1 MTSLAKSWLRVGPAQ
16 EDVETSSQGHQ
27 PSLAEVL
34 MMLATMFAIHLLAV
48 CRVSGFWELA
58 TQHSDDMDYVE
69 IAGIIRNWHFAGG
82 PLPGDFWGFPY
93 AIAAGSK
100 LFSIPELMAAV
111 LISVLASL
119 AVCILAYR
127 LYGGWVTA
135 AFVLINYEWTR
146 LSVEGGSE
154 PLFMCLLYAS
164 FVAVRADR
172 WNLAALL
179 ASLSTVVR
187 PVGVFA
193 LVSFAVVLAMRRDYR
208 QLATITLIGL
218 GIGTLYIAPIWLL
231 CGNPF
236 ANYALYQAGGD
247 WGPHGLPIT
256 YPFGA
261 LISSFLAALH
271 HQNARWYTLTLFAA
285 WPTLALLSATMIW
298 RPRNRQGFLLRYRP
312 EALFASAYFLF
323 FFLYN
328 NFEVVWLFSRFLI
341 PVLPILVFSLR
352 DWIPK
357 DRRVV
362 WGAAVMSALLSS
374 ASIVHFRNIFGFK
387 LP

>member
-1 MTSLAKSWLRVGPAQ
+1 MVQSSFQNRPSRHHLYRSKWKDHSPRMTSLAKSWLRVGPAQ

-34 MMLATMFAIHLLAV
+34 IMLATMFAIHLLAV

-218 GIGTLYIAPIWLL
+218 GIGTL
-231 CGNPF
+231 
-236 ANYALYQAGGD
+236 
-247 WGPHGLPIT
+247 
-256 YPFGA
+256 
-261 LISSFLAALH
+261 
-271 HQNARWYTLTLFAA
+271 
-285 WPTLALLSATMIW
+285 
-298 RPRNRQGFLLRYRP
+298 
-312 EALFASAYFLF
+312 
-323 FFLYN
+323 
-328 NFEVVWLFSRFLI
+328 
-341 PVLPILVFSLR
+341 
-352 DWIPK
+352 
-357 DRRVV
+357 
-362 WGAAVMSALLSS
+362 
-374 ASIVHFRNIFGFK
+374 
-387 LP
+387 